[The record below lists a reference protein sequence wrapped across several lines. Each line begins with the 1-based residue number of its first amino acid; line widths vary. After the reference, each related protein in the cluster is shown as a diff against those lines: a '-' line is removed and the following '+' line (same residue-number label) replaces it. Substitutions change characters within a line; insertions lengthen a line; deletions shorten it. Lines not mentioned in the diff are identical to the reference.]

1 MRLCAKSRVRDM
13 VNNGGVT
20 PGEAAP
26 APEAAAEPVSVGKR
40 GGRSP
45 QDMALSLGILLV
57 PIVLLLLFYRV
68 VLDGDKP
75 ISIDPEPAIQQ
86 ARSVAAFPVAVPQGL
101 GDDWHTV
108 SATFKREADGAT
120 LRLGYVDPDS
130 EPIQLVQS
138 STPTTKLIPA
148 ELGPAPKQ
156 VSTFSDGT
164 RIWQR
169 YDARKGENALVL
181 LEQGRTVIVLGTA
194 DSGNLETFAS
204 SLDQAPK

>member
-13 VNNGGVT
+13 VNNGGVST
-20 PGEAAP
+20 PEAAP
-26 APEAAAEPVSVGKR
+26 APEAAAEPVTVGKR
-40 GGRSP
+40 GGRST

-57 PIVLLLLFYRV
+57 PIVLVLLFYRV

-75 ISIDPEPAIQQ
+75 ISVDAEPAIQQ

-108 SATFKREADGAT
+108 SATFKRDAQGAT

-130 EPIQLVQS
+130 DPIQLVES
-138 STPTTKLIPA
+138 STPTATLIPA
-148 ELGPAPKQ
+148 ELGSAPKA
-156 VSTFSDGT
+156 VSTYVDGART
-164 RIWQR
+164 WQR

-181 LEQGRTVIVLGTA
+181 LEKGRTIIVLGKA
-194 DSGNLETFAS
+194 ESENLEIFAK
-204 SLDQAPK
+204 SLG